1 MSHRESAAAIGG
13 AAALFARRRQTEHMS
28 AGPSPT
34 FGQYMRQQREL
45 ARLSLREMA
54 RMTNV
59 SNAYLSQ
66 IERGLHAPSLR
77 VMQAVAN
84 ALGVPVERL
93 VSFTPGV
100 SGSWPA
106 EGQPDLGT
114 DVESAIRNED
124 RLTPDQKAALIAVFR
139 SYLEAGSQ

>member
-1 MSHRESAAAIGG
+1 
-13 AAALFARRRQTEHMS
+13 MS
-28 AGPSPT
+28 ARPPAT

-77 VMQAVAN
+77 VMQAVAK
-84 ALGVPVERL
+84 ALDVPVEEL
-93 VSFTPGV
+93 VSLTPGA
-100 SGSWPA
+100 SRQWRS
-106 EGQPDLGT
+106 ERET
-114 DVESAIRNED
+114 DDGAGVEAAIRRED
-124 RLTPDQKAALIAVFR
+124 RLSPDQKAALITVFR
-139 SYLEAGSQ
+139 SYLQAGNE